1 MSYQQ
6 TINGFLFNTDKKM
19 IDLQYVYDFLSTKSY
34 WSQGLPYERFFTAFT
49 NSLCYGVY
57 RNNKQIGFARVV
69 TDYSECGLIWDVFI
83 DPEYQRQGIGKLLMN
98 SILTNPETKYVF
110 NWFLMT
116 EDAHEFYK
124 QFGFTSDPHPFV
136 MTKITPRTF

>member
-1 MSYQQ
+1 
-6 TINGFLFNTDKKM
+6 
-19 IDLQYVYDFLSTKSY
+19 
-34 WSQGLPYERFFTAFT
+34 
-49 NSLCYGVY
+49 
-57 RNNKQIGFARVV
+57 VV